1 MTVINQKSLKLAVMA
16 LQEDV
21 PELTEE
27 SLKKVL
33 GRISSGV
40 NDANIPKIFRRKDLV
55 HILGI
60 SLREVDRLIAPTKEN
75 GKVIAQAR
83 IPTIQIG
90 PRAIGILQDDLL
102 GFLNKNRRVS

>member
-1 MTVINQKSLKLAVMA
+1 MTAINQKSLKLAVMA

-27 SLKKVL
+27 SLKNVL

-40 NDANIPKIFRRKDLV
+40 NEANVPKIYRRKDLV

-60 SLREVDRLIAPTKEN
+60 SLREVDRLITPIREN
-75 GKVIAQAR
+75 GKITVPAR

-90 PRAIGILQDDLL
+90 LRAIGILEDDLL
-102 GFLNKNRRVS
+102 GFLKKNRRVG